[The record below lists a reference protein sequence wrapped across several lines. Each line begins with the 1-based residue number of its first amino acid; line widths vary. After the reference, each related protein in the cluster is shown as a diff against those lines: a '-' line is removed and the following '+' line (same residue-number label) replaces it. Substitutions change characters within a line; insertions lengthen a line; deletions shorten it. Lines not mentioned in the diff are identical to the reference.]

1 MPTDTTVNTLVINK
15 LTKAQYDEIQ
25 NPSPTELYLVPDEI
39 DNVPTSGSDNPV
51 KSGGIYTAL
60 EEKQDTIDSSH
71 KLSADLVDDSSSTNK
86 FTNTAEKTT
95 WNGKQ
100 AKITASGIL
109 KGDGNGGISAALKQD
124 IVDLGIPGTDTN
136 TTYKLKIGSTTNG
149 DSVNGVDLGTLE
161 NKAAASGGTDL
172 SLVTTGEKYAWTN
185 KASLDENGKVPS
197 SQLPSYVDDV
207 IDLLNI
213 TDTAPSTCEEGDM
226 YYNSTSAKIY
236 TATGTNTWGST
247 GETPEHSKIYVNL
260 YNNKSYRWSGTA
272 MVEIASCDIQGAK
285 VGSSGTPITPSQG
298 YIILPPYESGAQVN
312 TITGVKGNSET
323 NYRVG
328 DVNITPANIGLGNV
342 NNTADT
348 NKEVKAAKAIYP
360 IAYLDNNGAGM
371 TVGQVKTW
379 IYTQF
384 DTDHVSVGDYVF
396 VSRDVI
402 NNWDDDSH
410 VVIGSSSYAF
420 IKIAGGYTNSNNNQ
434 WLIAGYGNNPIGY
447 VGRMYDEGTSA
458 YAWAPITWFAD
469 LSAVEA
475 VSNAIAGCVPKRA
488 NNMFYSFIGASP
500 THGNIFKVTM
510 PSLPGTGNTWY
521 MVTFELVLCGSYNNA
536 PDGRIYTTY
545 YFNRTD
551 GTISAGVMRAVG
563 VGSNIYNNNVSIKYD
578 IQSPNIFYVYLGTIE
593 YQTLA
598 IENLSAL
605 DSASNFNFSNTTIE
619 TVSSIPSAAS
629 STVPIDILDIT
640 AGNDLKFNGQ
650 PIVLNNDSRLS
661 DARMAKNLIVISE
674 RVSSDFSITTIP
686 DSYAIQGYSYTI
698 ILYNDSNL
706 DPTPTD
712 YVISL
717 ATSVSIGNRSY
728 SVVTPDGNPIELT
741 CPAGGYSEINLLI
754 ENSKVYARG
763 I

>member
-1 MPTDTTVNTLVINK
+1 MPTDTTVNALVINK

-51 KSGGIYTAL
+51 KSGGIYTKL

-86 FTNTAEKTT
+86 FTNATEKTT

-172 SLVTTGEKYAWTN
+172 SLVTTGEKYAWNN

-197 SQLPSYVDDV
+197 SQLPSYIDDV

-272 MVEIASCDIQGAK
+272 MVEIASCDIQGVK

-312 TITGVKGNSET
+312 TITGVKGSSEMY
-323 NYRVG
+323 YRTG

-342 NNTADT
+342 DNTADA
-348 NKEVKAAKAIYP
+348 NKSVAYATTAGSASASDVYTWAKQSTKPSYTANEVKAVSTEASQGLTETEK
-360 IAYLDNNGAGM
+360 NNARTNLGL
-371 TVGQVKTW
+371 
-379 IYTQF
+379 
-384 DTDHVSVGDYVF
+384 
-396 VSRDVI
+396 
-402 NNWDDDSH
+402 
-410 VVIGSSSYAF
+410 GSMATKSSLAESD
-420 IKIAGGYTNSNNNQ
+420 IPSISKSKIS
-434 WLIAGYGNNPIGY
+434 
-447 VGRMYDEGTSA
+447 D
-458 YAWAPITWFAD
+458 F
-469 LSAVEA
+469 
-475 VSNAIAGCVPKRA
+475 
-488 NNMFYSFIGASP
+488 P
-500 THGNIFKVTM
+500 T
-510 PSLPGTGNTWY
+510 SLPANGGDSATVNGHTVLSDVPANAVFTDTWRPLGTG
-521 MVTFELVLCGSYNNA
+521 A
-536 PDGRIYTTY
+536 
-545 YFNRTD
+545 TD
-551 GTISAGVMRAVG
+551 ACAG
-563 VGSNIYNNNVSIKYD
+563 
-578 IQSPNIFYVYLGTIE
+578 
-593 YQTLA
+593 
-598 IENLSAL
+598 
-605 DSASNFNFSNTTIE
+605 
-619 TVSSIPSAAS
+619 
-629 STVPIDILDIT
+629 
-640 AGNDLKFNGQ
+640 
-650 PIVLNNDSRLS
+650 NDSRLS
-661 DARMAKNLIVISE
+661 DARVASNILVNSLGVTQDMSFNLSLIVFYMGEISTGCFN
-674 RVSSDFSITTIP
+674 SLLTNSTS
-686 DSYAIQGYSYTI
+686 
-698 ILYNDSNL
+698 
-706 DPTPTD
+706 TD
-712 YVISL
+712 YIV
-717 ATSVSIGNRSY
+717 TVPNTYTGY
-728 SVVTPDGNPIELT
+728 TVCTPDGNPIELT
-741 CPAGGYSEINLLI
+741 CPAGGYCEVSVVKNGTILFI
-754 ENSKVYARG
+754 RG